1 MDEAAINA
9 AGIAPLQP
17 ELDGLKA
24 IKTPAAGLTPLARLQ
39 SFGVGVGF
47 RCGSS
52 PDLKQSERER
62 AVLGQ
67 GGLGFP
73 ERGYYFNDDE
83 KSLKIRHVGRLEA
96 PWVDARKG
104 APAAAVRVA
113 DREMAGPAVV
123 VRLWRQMRLR
133 VAASASRGWSQVV
146 GREGAGAAPRRPARA
161 RRGALSAAGGRFF
174 SRAGHRG
181 GGGRSRGP

>member
-161 RRGALSAAGGRFF
+161 RGGAQRRGW
-174 SRAGHRG
+174 
-181 GGGRSRGP
+181 

>member
-104 APAAAVRVA
+104 DPAAAVRVA
-113 DREMAGPAVV
+113 DREMAAGPG
-123 VRLWRQMRLR
+123 RPL
-133 VAASASRGWSQVV
+133 VAANAAQGGDECVARVEPGGGPRG
-146 GREGAGAAPRRPARA
+146 GRGRTAAARPREG
-161 RRGALSAAGGRFF
+161 GALSAAGGRFF
-174 SRAGHRG
+174 SRAGRRG